1 AVGRFTGAGW
11 VIPKTCGSILIGLG
25 VALVSHHI

>member
-1 AVGRFTGAGW
+1 TGAGW